1 VIAPEDEPGSRR
13 IFGYVV
19 LQQKIPDWNRELQ
32 IYLRERLPVY
42 MVPSALVAL
51 DVLPLMPN
59 GKLDRKALPLPEVTP
74 ADGAISFVAARTE
87 LEREL
92 AEIMK
97 KVLNVP
103 NIGVHDSFFT
113 LGGHSLLAIQFL
125 AILQEKLNVKVT
137 FQQFFRSSTVAEL
150 SIAVVQAQAMEANET
165 RVSALLAELESIEK
179 SVGAYS
185 A

>member
-1 VIAPEDEPGSRR
+1 MVRHAAVIAPEDEPGSRR

-59 GKLDRKALPLPEVTP
+59 GKLDRKALPLPEVTA

-87 LEREL
+87 LH
-92 AEIMK
+92 
-97 KVLNVP
+97 VP
-103 NIGVHDSFFT
+103 DIGVHDSFFT

-137 FQQFFRSSTVAEL
+137 FQQFFQSSTVAEL